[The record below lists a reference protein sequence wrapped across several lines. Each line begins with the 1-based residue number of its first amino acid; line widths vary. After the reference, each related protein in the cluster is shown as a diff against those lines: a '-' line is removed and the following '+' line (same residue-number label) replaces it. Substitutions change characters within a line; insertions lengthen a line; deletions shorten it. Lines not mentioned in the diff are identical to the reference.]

1 MLYASMHVLHTE
13 QMQLKGI
20 HGSKQYSSLLTIC
33 QKREKE
39 KKIDKEKNKKLSI
52 VFFLVQVLCEFI

>member
-1 MLYASMHVLHTE
+1 
-13 QMQLKGI
+13 MQLKGI
-20 HGSKQYSSLLTIC
+20 HGLKQYSSLLTIC